1 MASATLLQSDFLQTL
16 VFYIRNIHQAS
27 TPAAHLKALREV
39 QSYLDSLT
47 QENHQAVAQ
56 LVLERTRL
64 SQQCKIPQLDACY
77 CNIFCDKSEQLGHQV
92 TFNKIQ
98 EALAELWTA
107 EQQIDQW
114 RKALVLP
121 LHCLQPPQSFQAPVQ
136 PRATAALRREQ
147 GRRHPDLEQLIR
159 PTVVLPASST
169 QSGSKHKPPA
179 SKQQPLSHDYVE
191 LDNRNVG
198 LDHSYHRPETS
209 NAE

>member
-1 MASATLLQSDFLQTL
+1 MASATLLASDFLQTL

-64 SQQCKIPQLDACY
+64 SQQCKIPQLEGRY
-77 CNIFCDKSEQLGHQV
+77 CDIICDRSKHLGHQE
-92 TFNKIQ
+92 TFAHIQ
-98 EALAELWTA
+98 EALAELSTA
-107 EQQIDQW
+107 ERHIDLW

-136 PRATAALRREQ
+136 PAACSAAATAARRREH
-147 GRRHPDLEQLIR
+147 GRRHPDLEQSIR
-159 PTVVLPASST
+159 PQVVPISASVP
-169 QSGSKHKPPA
+169 SGSKHKPPA
-179 SKQQPLSHDYVE
+179 STKPLSQDYVE
-191 LDNRNVG
+191 LD
-198 LDHSYHRPETS
+198 PPS

>member
-1 MASATLLQSDFLQTL
+1 MASASLLASDFLQTL

-64 SQQCKIPQLDACY
+64 SQQCKIPQLEGRY
-77 CNIFCDKSEQLGHQV
+77 CDIVCDRSKHLGHQE
-92 TFNKIQ
+92 TFNQIQ
-98 EALAELWTA
+98 EALAELSTA
-107 EQQIDQW
+107 EHQIDLW

-136 PRATAALRREQ
+136 PGVTAARRREQ
-147 GRRHPDLEQLIR
+147 GRRHPDLEQSIR
-159 PTVVLPASST
+159 PQVVPLPASAP
-169 QSGSKHKPPA
+169 SGSKHKPPA
-179 SKQQPLSHDYVE
+179 YTKTLSQDYVE
-191 LDNRNVG
+191 LDPPSN
-198 LDHSYHRPETS
+198 PE
-209 NAE
+209 

>member
-1 MASATLLQSDFLQTL
+1 MASATLLASDFLQTL

-64 SQQCKIPQLDACY
+64 SQQCKIPQLEGRY
-77 CNIFCDKSEQLGHQV
+77 CDIICDRSKHLGHQE
-92 TFNKIQ
+92 TFAHIQ
-98 EALAELWTA
+98 EALAELSTA
-107 EQQIDQW
+107 ERHIDLW

-136 PRATAALRREQ
+136 PAACSAAATAARRREH
-147 GRRHPDLEQLIR
+147 GRRHPDLEQSTR
-159 PTVVLPASST
+159 PQVVPIPASVPL
-169 QSGSKHKPPA
+169 GSKHKPPA
-179 SKQQPLSHDYVE
+179 FTKTLVQTQDYVE
-191 LDNRNVG
+191 LD
-198 LDHSYHRPETS
+198 PPS

>member
-1 MASATLLQSDFLQTL
+1 MASATLLASDFLQTL

-64 SQQCKIPQLDACY
+64 SQQCKIPQLEGRY
-77 CNIFCDKSEQLGHQV
+77 CDIICDRSKHLGHQE
-92 TFNKIQ
+92 TFAHIQ
-98 EALAELWTA
+98 EALAELSTA
-107 EQQIDQW
+107 ERHIDLW

-136 PRATAALRREQ
+136 PAASSAAATAARRREH
-147 GRRHPDLEQLIR
+147 GRRHPDLEQSIR
-159 PTVVLPASST
+159 PQVVPIPASVP
-169 QSGSKHKPPA
+169 SGSKHKPPGIT
-179 SKQQPLSHDYVE
+179 KTLVQCDYVE
-191 LDNRNVG
+191 LD
-198 LDHSYHRPETS
+198 PPS

>member
-1 MASATLLQSDFLQTL
+1 MASATLLASDFLHTL
-16 VFYIRNIHQAS
+16 VYYIRNIHQAS

-64 SQQCKIPQLDACY
+64 SQQCKIPQLEGRY
-77 CNIFCDKSEQLGHQV
+77 CDIICDRSKHLGHQE
-92 TFNKIQ
+92 TFSQIQ
-98 EALAELWTA
+98 EALAELSTA
-107 EQQIDQW
+107 EHQIDLW

-136 PRATAALRREQ
+136 PAATAARRREH
-147 GRRHPDLEQLIR
+147 GRRHPDLEQSIR
-159 PTVVLPASST
+159 PQVVPIPASVP
-169 QSGSKHKPPA
+169 SGSKHKPPA
-179 SKQQPLSHDYVE
+179 YTKTLVQDYVE
-191 LDNRNVG
+191 LD
-198 LDHSYHRPETS
+198 PPS

>member
-1 MASATLLQSDFLQTL
+1 MASATLLASDFLQTL

-39 QSYLDSLT
+39 QSYLDSYT

-64 SQQCKIPQLDACY
+64 SQQCKIPQLEGRY
-77 CNIFCDKSEQLGHQV
+77 CDIVCDRSKHLGHQE
-92 TFNKIQ
+92 TFNQIQ
-98 EALAELWTA
+98 EALAELSTA
-107 EQQIDQW
+107 EHQIDQW

-136 PRATAALRREQ
+136 SGVTVTRTRRDQ
-147 GRRHPDLEQLIR
+147 GRRCPDLEQSIR
-159 PTVVLPASST
+159 PQVVPLPAST

-179 SKQQPLSHDYVE
+179 STKPLSQDYVE
-191 LDNRNVG
+191 LD
-198 LDHSYHRPETS
+198 PPS
-209 NAE
+209 NSE

>member
-1 MASATLLQSDFLQTL
+1 MASASLLASDFLQTL

-64 SQQCKIPQLDACY
+64 AQQCKVPQLEGRY
-77 CNIFCDKSEQLGHQV
+77 CDIVCDRSKHLGHQE
-92 TFNKIQ
+92 TFNQIQ
-98 EALAELWTA
+98 EALAELSIA
-107 EQQIDQW
+107 EQQIDLW

-136 PRATAALRREQ
+136 PAVTAARRREH
-147 GRRHPDLEQLIR
+147 GRRHPDLEQSIR
-159 PTVVLPASST
+159 PQVAPLPAT
-169 QSGSKHKPPA
+169 VPSGSKHKPPA
-179 SKQQPLSHDYVE
+179 CTKPLSQDYVQ
-191 LDNRNVG
+191 LDPPSN
-198 LDHSYHRPETS
+198 PE
-209 NAE
+209 

>member
-64 SQQCKIPQLDACY
+64 SQQCKIPQLDGRY
-77 CNIFCDKSEQLGHQV
+77 CDIVCDKSEQLGHQE

-98 EALAELWTA
+98 EALAELWIS
-107 EQQIDQW
+107 EQQIDLW

-121 LHCLQPPQSFQAPVQ
+121 LHCLQPPQSFQAPAP
-136 PRATAALRREQ
+136 PRATGALRREQ
-147 GRRHPDLEQLIR
+147 GRRHLDIEQPIR
-159 PTVVLPASST
+159 PTVVLSPSSI
-169 QSGSKHKPPA
+169 QSSSRHKPPA
-179 SKQQPLSHDYVE
+179 SKQQPLNHDYVE

-198 LDHSYHRPETS
+198 LDHSYIRPETS
-209 NAE
+209 NAK